1 MIFDWVLDNWH
12 YVVDCL
18 VLLVLRDS
26 TKGSFEYQAMLL
38 CFNCDITSTW
48 FAFLVQCFA
57 LLQFLSL
64 CIFYFHIAN
73 NLCSMHCE
81 TTNSSLLTFIAA
93 MLLSFLGYLQS
104 RQSGFRFPKVGSRW
118 KSLVLRDWRTGME
131 MSRHWTWSAFAFQ
144 GRRQQ
149 LHGKSLRAK
158 CSTFFNSKDYLYLYY
173 VHIPGTHSR
182 LVLE

>member
-1 MIFDWVLDNWH
+1 
-12 YVVDCL
+12 
-18 VLLVLRDS
+18 
-26 TKGSFEYQAMLL
+26 
-38 CFNCDITSTW
+38 
-48 FAFLVQCFA
+48 
-57 LLQFLSL
+57 
-64 CIFYFHIAN
+64 
-73 NLCSMHCE
+73 MHCE

-149 LHGKSLRAK
+149 LHGKYLRAK

-173 VHIPGTHSR
+173 VHTRYIVGQFLNNSTLLNVGGHISPISRSKHERTEFYITSTFNTRR
-182 LVLE
+182 LVFIFFFLCRTIPSRSRELA

>member
-1 MIFDWVLDNWH
+1 
-12 YVVDCL
+12 
-18 VLLVLRDS
+18 
-26 TKGSFEYQAMLL
+26 
-38 CFNCDITSTW
+38 
-48 FAFLVQCFA
+48 
-57 LLQFLSL
+57 
-64 CIFYFHIAN
+64 
-73 NLCSMHCE
+73 MHCE

-158 CSTFFNSKDYLYLYY
+158 CST
-173 VHIPGTHSR
+173 T
-182 LVLE
+182 